1 MRLTLR
7 ALSALLGYP
16 SEELQANAA
25 EIRQAIEGEKAL
37 PAPER
42 AGLESLLRQLEAADL
57 LDLQSAY
64 CDLFDRS
71 RSLSLHLFEHVH
83 GDSRERGQAM
93 IDLKEHYLAHGFFL
107 TGGELPD
114 FLPVFLEFASCLP
127 PAGAREMLGQPVH
140 VLAALG
146 ERLARR
152 ESPYGAIFAA
162 LVRLAGVRP
171 EPETVAEM
179 NERAQSEDARPL
191 DEVWEEKPVTFT
203 GADIQGVAHEMGGP
217 TGVVARI
224 RAANRP
230 VGKPARS

>member
-7 ALSALLGYP
+7 ALSGLLGYP
-16 SEELQANAA
+16 SPELQENACH
-25 EIRQAIEGEKAL
+25 IRQAIADEKAL
-37 PAPER
+37 PAPEC
-42 AGLESLLRQLEAADL
+42 AGLEPLLRRIETADL
-57 LDLQSAY
+57 LNLQSDY

-83 GDSRERGQAM
+83 GESRERGQAM
-93 IDLKEHYLAHGFFL
+93 IDLKEHYLSHGFFL

-127 PAGAREMLGQPVH
+127 KNDARDMLGQPVL

-162 LVRLAGVRP
+162 LTVLAGVRP
-171 EPETVAEM
+171 EPEAVAEM
-179 NERAQSEDARPL
+179 NEQAASEEARPL
-191 DEVWEEKPVTFT
+191 DELWEEKPVTFT

-217 TGVVARI
+217 NGVVARI
-224 RAANRP
+224 RAANRS
-230 VGKPARS
+230 VIKAAKS